1 MHVPDTIAI
10 PIEVVG
16 VLLLLF
22 VAVISYA
29 VARRRYII
37 RGHWGMIL
45 AIRQGDHWRAG
56 MVRTAADRIE
66 WFSLRGVRL
75 RPTYS
80 WARNEFDLGA
90 PVRSPEPILPLSD
103 PVQLDC
109 KLGGKPF
116 RIAVSRY
123 DYTALRSWSES
134 SPPGLRSGV
143 V

>member
-1 MHVPDTIAI
+1 MHVSDTIAI
-10 PIEVVG
+10 PIELVG
-16 VLLLLF
+16 AVLLLI
-22 VAVISYA
+22 VAVIAYM

-45 AIRQGDHWRAG
+45 SIRSGDRWRAG
-56 MVRTAADRIE
+56 MVRTAADHIE

-75 RPTYS
+75 RPTFS
-80 WARNEFDLGA
+80 WSRNEFVLGT
-90 PVRSPEPILPLSD
+90 PVPVEEAILPLSD

-109 KLGGKPF
+109 TFGGQPF
-116 RIAVSRY
+116 VIAVSRY

-134 SPPGLRSGV
+134 SPPGPRSGV